1 MITYT
6 VNDKSVSTQALSVED
21 LVLQQVGTETGVA
34 VAIGGAVVPR
44 SGWSRT
50 IADGDTVDIL
60 TAVQGG

>member
-6 VNDKSVSTQALSVED
+6 VNDQSTESAPLTVAE
-21 LVLQQVGTETGVA
+21 LVAQRVGSETGVA

-44 SGWSRT
+44 SAWSRE
-50 IADGDTVDIL
+50 IQPGDTVDIL